1 MNADRLSPDDEAKEL
16 VQLVAQYEWMKSNN
30 RNFYMDAEQILDIAE
45 WYESNDEPDSAYDV
59 LIHGLSLHP
68 DHPDILISLAYS
80 YIDKEQLEEAE
91 NIAGLIDDE
100 YSVEVKML
108 KIELLFMQD
117 KVSEA
122 EMILDTIS
130 EEDPNLYVDIAG
142 LYIQRDNIPQGLLW
156 FQKALA
162 LNPDDE
168 DLVWTIAECCSGIER
183 YEEAIHYYNQLIDK
197 QPYSSDYW
205 IGLAK
210 VYFSQEQYDKTIE
223 ACDFALVGEGITG
236 LSDAHLFK
244 AHSLFQLQNY
254 TESIKEYHE
263 VLLEPG
269 GDFLPEY
276 IYTYIGS
283 CYNEMGE
290 WEQACTYYEKAL
302 HGVNTLELEK
312 EAEAYML
319 LAFCHYKMGRWEKAQ
334 ELCHIMEDLY
344 PNASEPYL
352 LDGRIYFQNNDKEN
366 AARCWDY
373 MLNKKPDDVSFLVEM
388 GEFCLDAGDYE
399 RARFA
404 LEKVVAIEP
413 NNLIANMLLY
423 LIYVQCGDWKSLL
436 TVHYNLDIPMDAK
449 LKALL
454 YAYCEE
460 NDSPLSKELLK
471 KLIMFEENSPKDDK
485 Q

>member
-1 MNADRLSPDDEAKEL
+1 MNEDRLSPDDEAQEL
-16 VQLVAQYEWMKSNN
+16 AQLVAQYEWMKSNN
-30 RNFYMDAEQILDIAE
+30 RNFYMDAEQLLDIAE
-45 WYESNDEPDSAYDV
+45 WYESNDEPESAYDV

-68 DHPDILISLAYS
+68 DHPDLLISLAYS
-80 YIDKEQLEEAE
+80 YIDREQLEEAE
-91 NIAGLIDDE
+91 NIVGLIDDD

-108 KIELLFMQD
+108 KIELLFLQD

-130 EEDPNLYVDIAG
+130 EEDQNLYVDIAG
-142 LYIQRDNIPQGLLW
+142 LYIQIDNIPKGLLW

-162 LNPDDE
+162 LNPDNE
-168 DLVWTIAECCSGIER
+168 DVVWTIAECCSSIGR
-183 YEEAIHYYNQLIDK
+183 HEEAIHYYNQLIDK

-205 IGLAK
+205 TGLAK

-223 ACDFALVGEGITG
+223 ACDFALVGEGIIG

-244 AHSLFQLQNY
+244 AHSLSQLQNY

-263 VLLEPG
+263 VLDQE

-290 WEQACTYYEKAL
+290 WEQACIYYEKAL
-302 HGVNTLELEK
+302 QGVNALEPEK
-312 EAEAYML
+312 EAETYML
-319 LAFCHYKMGRWEKAQ
+319 FAFCHYKAGRLEKAQ
-334 ELCHIMEDLY
+334 ELCRIMEDLY
-344 PNASEPYL
+344 PNTPEPYL

-373 MLNKKPDDVSFLVEM
+373 ILNQKPDDVPFLVEM

-404 LEKVVAIEP
+404 LEKVITIEP
-413 NNLIANMLLY
+413 DNLIANMLLY
-423 LIYVQCGDWKSLL
+423 LICVQCGDWKRLL
-436 TVHYNLDIPMDAK
+436 TIHYNLDLPMDAK
-449 LKALL
+449 LKTLL

-460 NDSPLSKELLK
+460 NELPLSKELLK
-471 KLIMFEENSPKDDK
+471 KLIQFEKHPKKDDK